1 MFQKLES
8 FSMSKQAITRLFKVA
23 VAFVIAG
30 AVTAGAVI
38 IVALANGA
46 ITFGGAQL
54 VAFDPGLIAS
64 AIVGLA
70 VASVLTGI
78 GSIAAV
84 ISWAGALLNTSRLE
98 DKTWF
103 AAILVLGIVSL
114 GWLAMV
120 AYVLRGPDS
129 AGQVAPQP
137 ALS

>member
-8 FSMSKQAITRLFKVA
+8 FSMSKHANTRLFEVA
-23 VAFVIAG
+23 VAFVVAG
-30 AVTAGAVI
+30 SVTAAAVV

-46 ITFGGAQL
+46 ITLGGAQH
-54 VAFDPGLIAS
+54 VTFDPGLVAS

-70 VASVLTGI
+70 VATVLTGI
-78 GSIAAV
+78 GTIAAV

-129 AGQVAPQP
+129 TGRAAPRP